1 MKSYLEVLWLLN
13 AVILYVSWHLTAVLT
28 QKKTRYS
35 QLIMCAS
42 VQSLIGV
49 LGHGFVYLASF
60 FLFSFMISGWK
71 FLFWIESFL
80 FYFLLIH
87 GCAFFSGVLISEW
100 MVDVDKNSMIWL
112 WISVV
117 LLSIDYL
124 STHVLNRVIINSE
137 LMIPVKLEF
146 QEKKIQCIG
155 YYDSGNCC
163 MHEGKPVILIRY
175 PFSSNEVLRISSIS
189 ENKLYPAIDARV
201 QLHQNWIEVFAV
213 YVKDLQVEC
222 LLHRTMK

>member
-13 AVILYVSWHLTAVLT
+13 TVILYVSWHLTAVLT
-28 QKKTRYS
+28 QKKKSYS

-87 GCAFFSGVLISEW
+87 CCTSFSDALISEW
-100 MVDVDKNSMIWL
+100 IVYVDANSMIWL

-117 LLSIDYL
+117 LLSFDYF
-124 STHVLNRVIINSE
+124 SAHVLKKVIVNSE
-137 LMIPVKLEF
+137 LMIPVEIEI

-163 MHEGKPVILIRY
+163 VHEGKPVILIRY
-175 PFSSNEVLRISSIS
+175 PFSSIEVLRINGVG
-189 ENKLYPAIDARV
+189 ENKLYPAIDARILL
-201 QLHQNWIEVFAV
+201 QQNWIEVTAV
-213 YVKDLQVEC
+213 YVKNLQVEC